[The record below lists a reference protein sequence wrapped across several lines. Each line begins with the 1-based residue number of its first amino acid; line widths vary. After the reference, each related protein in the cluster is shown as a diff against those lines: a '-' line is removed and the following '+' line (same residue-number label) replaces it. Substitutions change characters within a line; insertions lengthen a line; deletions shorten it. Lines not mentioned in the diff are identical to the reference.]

1 MTPQAPITP
10 FWLRLREISLYPLQG
25 AALVTLVS
33 LTVARLLYYAPF
45 GWLLNLL
52 IWFAFYKYAVTV
64 LRRTADGRLDA
75 PEVSLDSG
83 DSGWLQ
89 VVLQFVFAVF
99 AAIGFLAF
107 GTVGGTLVAI
117 LLSTALP
124 GATMSLAMDEDF
136 GKAINPL
143 TWVEIAT
150 RIGWP
155 YLAVAGLCLVISFSE
170 ANAQAVVEKLPP
182 VINVLVFY
190 FVAQYAALVTF
201 HLMGYLIYQ
210 YHEELGHEIEA
221 PMVRRTL
228 SSDPDQALL
237 DQAEHLVREGQ
248 TQQAED
254 LLGMQIRQRGGTPA
268 VHQQYRKL
276 LKLRGDAATLSAHG
290 RDYIA
295 ILLAQQQDKAALDI
309 ARDSAAADP
318 GFALAQPEQVNLL
331 AQKAAQLG
339 QSQLALQLATGFHR
353 RYPRHHDLAPNAL
366 LEARLLADKLGRD
379 RDALALLDETR
390 DAFVGH
396 PLRAEME
403 SYRSFLE
410 SLAGS
415 KPRV

>member
-1 MTPQAPITP
+1 MSLQAPITP

-33 LTVARLLYYAPF
+33 LTVARLVYYAPF
-45 GWLLNLL
+45 GWALNLL

-64 LRRTADGRLDA
+64 LRRTADGRLEA
-75 PEVSLDSG
+75 PEVSWEG
-83 DSGWLQ
+83 EDSGWLQ

-99 AAIGFLAF
+99 AAIGFLAL
-107 GTVGGTLVAI
+107 GPKGGVLVVI
-117 LLSTALP
+117 LLSIALP
-124 GATMSLAMDEDF
+124 GATMSLAMDENF
-136 GKAINPL
+136 GRAINPL

-155 YLAVAGLCLVISFSE
+155 YFAVVALCLVINISE
-170 ANAQAVVEKLPP
+170 ANAQVVVEKLPP
-182 VINVLVFY
+182 VLNVLVFY
-190 FVAQYAALVTF
+190 FIAQYAALVTF

-210 YHEELGHEIEA
+210 YHDELGHEIEA
-221 PMVRRTL
+221 PLVRRSL

-254 LLGMQIRQRGGTPA
+254 LLGGQIRQRGGTAA

-276 LKLRGDAATLSAHG
+276 LKLRGDMKTLSAHG

-295 ILLAQQQDKAALDI
+295 ILLAQQQDKVALDI
-309 ARDSAAADP
+309 ARDSVSADP
-318 GFALAQPEQVNLL
+318 GFALAQPEQVSVL

-339 QSQLALQLATGFHR
+339 QSQLALQLVTGFHR
-353 RYPRHHDLAPNAL
+353 RYPRHADIAANAL

-379 RDALALLDETR
+379 RDALALLEETR
-390 DAFVGH
+390 GAFIGH
-396 PLRAEME
+396 PLRSEME
-403 SYRSFLE
+403 TYRSFLQ
-410 SLAGS
+410 SLAGTS
-415 KPRV
+415 RG

>member
-1 MTPQAPITP
+1 MSLQAPITP
-10 FWLRLREISLYPLQG
+10 FWHRLRAISLYPLQG
-25 AALVTLVS
+25 AAFVTLLA
-33 LTVARLLYYAPF
+33 LTVARLAYYAPF
-45 GWLLNLL
+45 GWLWNLL
-52 IWFAFYKYAVTV
+52 LWFAFYRYAVTV

-75 PEVSLDSG
+75 PEVSLDS

-99 AAIGFLAF
+99 ALVGFLAF
-107 GTVGGTLVAI
+107 GVVGGTLAAI
-117 LLSTALP
+117 ALSMALP

-155 YLAVAGLCLVISFSE
+155 YLAVAGLCLVINFSE
-170 ANAQAVVEKLPP
+170 ANAQVVVEKLPA

-190 FVAQYAALVTF
+190 FVSQYAALVTF

-210 YHEELGHEIEA
+210 YHDELGHEIEA
-221 PMVRRTL
+221 PLQRRTL
-228 SSDPDQALL
+228 SSDPDQGLL
-237 DQAEHLVREGQ
+237 DQVEALVREGQ

-254 LLGMQIRQRGGTPA
+254 LLAAQIRHRGGTAA

-276 LKLRGDAATLSAHG
+276 LKLRGDAPALSAHG

-309 ARDSAAADP
+309 ARDSLAGDP
-318 GFALAQPEQVNLL
+318 GFVLAQPEQVGVL

-339 QSQLALQLATGFHR
+339 QSQLALQLVTGFHR
-353 RYPRHHDLAPNAL
+353 RYPRHHDVASNAL

-379 RDALALLDETR
+379 RDAQAVLAETR
-390 DAFVGH
+390 EAFAGH
-396 PLRAEME
+396 PLRSEME
-403 SYRSFLE
+403 SYLAFLE
-410 SLAGS
+410 SLAS
-415 KPRV
+415 STRRS

>member
-1 MTPQAPITP
+1 MNPQAPIVP
-10 FWLRLREISLYPLQG
+10 FWHRLREISLYPLQG

-33 LTVARLLYYAPF
+33 LTIARLVHYAPF

-64 LRRTADGRLDA
+64 LRRTADGRMSA
-75 PEVSLDSG
+75 PEVSWEG
-83 DSGWLQ
+83 EDSGWLQ
-89 VVLQFVFAVF
+89 VMLQFVFVVF

-107 GTVGGTLVAI
+107 GVAGGTLVAI
-117 LLSTALP
+117 VLSIALP

-136 GKAINPL
+136 LKAINPL
-143 TWVEIAT
+143 TWVAIAT

-170 ANAQAVVEKLPP
+170 ANAQVVVEKLPP
-182 VINVLVFY
+182 VLNVLVFY
-190 FVAQYAALVTF
+190 FIAQYAALVTF

-221 PMVRRTL
+221 PAARRSL

-237 DQAEHLVREGQ
+237 DQAESLVREGQ

-254 LLGMQIRQRGGTPA
+254 LLGAQIRQRGGTPA
-268 VHQQYRKL
+268 VHLQYRRL
-276 LKLRGDAATLSAHG
+276 LKLRGDAAKLSAHG

-295 ILLAQQQDKAALDI
+295 ILLAQQQEKIALDI
-309 ARDSAAADP
+309 ARDSLAGDP
-318 GFALAQPEQVNLL
+318 GFVLAQPEQVNVL
-331 AQKAAQLG
+331 AQKAVQLG
-339 QSQLALQLATGFHR
+339 QSQLALQLVGGFHR
-353 RYPRHHDLAPNAL
+353 RYPRHADVAPNAL

-379 RDALALLDETR
+379 RDALTLLAETR
-390 DAFVGH
+390 DAFIGH
-396 PLRAEME
+396 PLRSEME
-403 SYRSFLE
+403 TYRSFLE

-415 KPRV
+415 SRG